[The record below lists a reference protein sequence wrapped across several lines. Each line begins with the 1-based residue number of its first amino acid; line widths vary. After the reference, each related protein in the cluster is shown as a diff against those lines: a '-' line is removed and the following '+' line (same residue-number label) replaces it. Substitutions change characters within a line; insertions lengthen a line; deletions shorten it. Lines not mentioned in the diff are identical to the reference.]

1 MASVLTIIEFYDLAA
16 GRSLLSLLRPATSRC
31 SSREHPT
38 HGPALRWSGPFY
50 AVRTGAGRHP
60 HPPVALIPH
69 VTLNSFQ
76 GLSCSKP
83 RARMDK
89 WTLERQSPKVKQV
102 QGEGGWRGR
111 ACYALVTRNNT
122 IPPSHKKHFPTNNHM
137 GYLIR
142 VSQAAV

>member
-1 MASVLTIIEFYDLAA
+1 
-16 GRSLLSLLRPATSRC
+16 
-31 SSREHPT
+31 
-38 HGPALRWSGPFY
+38 
-50 AVRTGAGRHP
+50 
-60 HPPVALIPH
+60 
-69 VTLNSFQ
+69 
-76 GLSCSKP
+76 
-83 RARMDK
+83 MDK

-111 ACYALVTRNNT
+111 ACYALVTRNDT